1 MNSPFTA
8 EHVWVTTELPFEQVT
23 RNFEARLGKYDRAAM
38 ASGGEANTNAEEF
51 RQRIEAMAGPS
62 GFMLFDS
69 FDHGRL
75 LTLFGKKTRAIQ
87 FVIGNP
93 LFALQMTQHN
103 TAAGLYAPL
112 RVLIYQDVDG
122 LDDGGKTCVEYD
134 SAASLF
140 GQFGDARI
148 TKVAAMLD
156 NKLDALIAAAITPA
170 ASAR

>member
-1 MNSPFTA
+1 MISPFTA

-23 RNFEARLGKYDRAAM
+23 KNFEAQLGKYERTTL
-38 ASGGEANTNAEEF
+38 ASGRAANTNADEF
-51 RQRIEAMAGPS
+51 RKRIDGMTGPS

-75 LTLFGKKTRAIQ
+75 LTLFGKATRAVQ

-112 RVLIYQDVDG
+112 RVLIYQ
-122 LDDGGKTCVEYD
+122 DDGGKTCVEYD

-156 NKLDALIAAAITPA
+156 NKLDALIATAITPA
-170 ASAR
+170 A

>member
-23 RNFEARLGKYDRAAM
+23 KNFEAQLGKYDRAAL
-38 ASGGEANTNAEEF
+38 APGHAANTNLEEL
-51 RQRIEAMAGPS
+51 RKQIEGMAGPS
-62 GFMLFDS
+62 GFMLFDW

-75 LTLFGKKTRAIQ
+75 LTLFGKMTRAIQ

-112 RVLIYQDVDG
+112 RVLVYQDG
-122 LDDGGKTCVEYD
+122 GGKTCVEYD

-156 NKLDALIAAAITPA
+156 NKLDALIATAIRPA
-170 ASAR
+170 ASAP